1 MDASQ
6 SPDRFIVAIHRTPQG
21 FFAQVV
27 NLPGCFAKGATEV
40 EALENARAMIPAF
53 AALTALMA
61 ESRPRVRLEI
71 SA

>member
-1 MDASQ
+1 MDSSQ
-6 SPDRFIVAIHRTPQG
+6 RFVVAIHRTPQG
-21 FFAQVV
+21 FYAQVM

-53 AALTALMA
+53 MSLTRLVA
-61 ESRPRVRLEI
+61 ESKPRVSLEI

>member
-1 MDASQ
+1 MNASAA
-6 SPDRFIVAIHRTPQG
+6 STRFVIAIHRMPHG
-21 FFAQVV
+21 FCAQVV

-40 EALENARAMIPAF
+40 EALENVRAMIPTF